1 MYKPAY
7 KNYLLG
13 VLVLV
18 GAVSI
23 FDRFVFALA
32 LEPIKQDLGLS
43 DSQLGLM
50 TGIAFSAFYAIAGIP
65 IARWADRGNRVTI
78 SGLAVALCGAMLSL
92 CSMVTSFFQ
101 MLLVRAGV
109 AVGEAGAIPSAQ
121 SLIPDYFDRVERP
134 RAMAIYFMFYPIS
147 MVIGYLAGGWLVEN
161 LGWRAT
167 FMVIGIP
174 GILVAILVKLTL
186 REPRLTQKTR
196 AVLEQPSILSVLKM
210 IWQLPALRHLFMSF
224 CLGNFFIM
232 GTGQWLGVFFMR
244 SHGMQATELG
254 AWLALIWG
262 VFGILGNYIGGY
274 FAMRYAPNNE
284 KLQMSALSVCIIL
297 YGVVSAMAYLA
308 PSQSLALT
316 FLAVSALVGTVPNG
330 PVFSAIQTL
339 INDRVRSTTI
349 ALILMFSNL
358 IGLGLGPLALGVLS
372 DTLNPMFGQNS
383 LRYALVIFCPGTLW
397 IAIHY
402 WKASTTIL
410 NDIHTNS
417 DMTTLESTE
426 LVR

>member
-78 SGLAVALCGAMLSL
+78 SGLAVALCGVMLSL

-186 REPRLTQKTR
+186 QEPRLTQKNK
-196 AVLEQPSILSVLKM
+196 AVIKQPSILSVLKM

-232 GTGQWLGVFFMR
+232 GTTQWLGVFFMR

-262 VFGILGNYIGGY
+262 VFGMLGNYIGGY
-274 FAMRYAPNNE
+274 VAMRYAPNNE
-284 KLQMSALSVCIIL
+284 KFRCLHYRSAS
-297 YGVVSAMAYLA
+297 SSME
-308 PSQSLALT
+308 Q
-316 FLAVSALVGTVPNG
+316 
-330 PVFSAIQTL
+330 Q
-339 INDRVRSTTI
+339 
-349 ALILMFSNL
+349 
-358 IGLGLGPLALGVLS
+358 VLW
-372 DTLNPMFGQNS
+372 P
-383 LRYALVIFCPGTLW
+383 I
-397 IAIHY
+397 
-402 WKASTTIL
+402 
-410 NDIHTNS
+410 
-417 DMTTLESTE
+417 
-426 LVR
+426 